1 MEQNNQLMKQ
11 YMVEFSVPEPLTDE
25 LLDLIPDQ
33 REAVDEL
40 FASGKLLSFSLSLD
54 RTRIWALMLSDS
66 ESELLGLIDSLPMTH
81 LMDFDYNELMFHNSI
96 HLIPAMSL
104 N

>member
-1 MEQNNQLMKQ
+1 
-11 YMVEFSVPEPLTDE
+11 MVEFTIPEPLTDE

-33 REAVDEL
+33 QEVVDQL
-40 FASGKLLSFSLSLD
+40 FASGKLLSYSLSLD
-54 RTRIWALMLSDS
+54 RTKLWALMLADS
-66 ESELLGLIDSLPMTH
+66 ESELLGIIDSLPMTAM
-81 LMDFDYNELMFHNSI
+81 MDYDYSELMFHNSV